1 MKNTHTLSTLQHQI
15 ILQKKACKRMNKK
28 KKNKQNFL
36 IIRQILIEL

>member
-15 ILQKKACKRMNKK
+15 ILQKKAFKRMNKK

-36 IIRQILIEL
+36 IIRQTLIEL